1 MSEFDPP
8 IQQDALAS
16 VGQRAL
22 AQIIDGLVLLPVL
35 FLVVYLMS
43 GEIPIPTE
51 EDQVSSVDVWATF
64 ALVVIQVAYNTV
76 CVAMWGA
83 TVGKR
88 ALRLRV
94 VQLRGTPRAD
104 PRRGLA
110 DTGDRYRRTHRDLHA
125 RALPPAAQGLARPGG
140 RHHRRPSLTRSSRS
154 CERDGAVS
162 RDAGGCRRS
171 GACVASPRPT
181 VIATSHPCR
190 RGRIHSRDR

>member
-94 VQLRGTPRAD
+94 VRQDDG
-104 PRRGLA
+104 
-110 DTGDRYRRTHRDLHA
+110 
-125 RALPPAAQGLARPGG
+125 
-140 RHHRRPSLTRSSRS
+140 
-154 CERDGAVS
+154 GAVS
-162 RDAGGCRRS
+162 YNYAALRALIPAAASLIPVIGIAAPIVIYMRALFHPLRKGWHDQAAGTIVVRR
-171 GACVASPRPT
+171 
-181 VIATSHPCR
+181 
-190 RGRIHSRDR
+190 

>member
-64 ALVVIQVAYNTV
+64 ALVVI
-76 CVAMWGA
+76 G
-83 TVGKR
+83 VGR
-88 ALRLRV
+88 AV
-94 VQLRGTPRAD
+94 D
-104 PRRGLA
+104 
-110 DTGDRYRRTHRDLHA
+110 
-125 RALPPAAQGLARPGG
+125 
-140 RHHRRPSLTRSSRS
+140 
-154 CERDGAVS
+154 E
-162 RDAGGCRRS
+162 
-171 GACVASPRPT
+171 
-181 VIATSHPCR
+181 
-190 RGRIHSRDR
+190 